1 MCMVQAGGGQKL
13 PPCATGIGDQ
23 SGSSLFHTRCI
34 IHSSQDFLEMLPLPA
49 YTHPH
54 SAPLNLATMI
64 PGWANPSDLGPKTY
78 IANGQVRATAV
89 GL

>member
-1 MCMVQAGGGQKL
+1 
-13 PPCATGIGDQ
+13 
-23 SGSSLFHTRCI
+23 
-34 IHSSQDFLEMLPLPA
+34 MLPLPA

-78 IANGQVRATAV
+78 IANGQVRNTGGRPAV
-89 GL
+89 MGPQ

>member
-1 MCMVQAGGGQKL
+1 
-13 PPCATGIGDQ
+13 
-23 SGSSLFHTRCI
+23 
-34 IHSSQDFLEMLPLPA
+34 MLPLPA

-78 IANGQVRATAV
+78 IANGQVRNTGGRPAV
-89 GL
+89 MGPQRCVMAASLQFGLLRCRRYA

>member
-1 MCMVQAGGGQKL
+1 
-13 PPCATGIGDQ
+13 
-23 SGSSLFHTRCI
+23 
-34 IHSSQDFLEMLPLPA
+34 MLPLPA

-78 IANGQVRATAV
+78 IANGQVRVIVAGPYCDVTV
-89 GL
+89 EMRDGSIF